1 MTYPYLKI
9 LENNSIYTVEY
20 IVFLGRVHLTIQSPD
35 ITIYICTDSLC
46 AKLTI
51 LSITCF

>member
-20 IVFLGRVHLTIQSPD
+20 ITFIGRVHLAIQSPD
-35 ITIYICTDSLC
+35 ITIHIHTDSLC
-46 AKLTI
+46 A
-51 LSITCF
+51 

>member
-1 MTYPYLKI
+1 MTYPYLKTV
-9 LENNSIYTVEY
+9 ENNSIYTVEY
-20 IVFLGRVHLTIQSPD
+20 IAFLGRVHVAIQSPG

-51 LSITCF
+51 VSITFF